1 MEVKLSII
9 IPVYNGEKHLEECI
23 KSLMNQT
30 LNECEFIFVNDG
42 SHDKSVELIQKQ
54 QKEDSRIILINQKN
68 SGVSVARN
76 TGIDAAKG
84 KYIGFVDSDDFVAID
99 MFEVLYNKAE
109 NNKADVVVANYYLGR
124 DGKYVKKRTIFE
136 YDYLYD
142 NLLINK
148 KIIPSLVANEDIV
161 LPAVWNKIY
170 KREFLQENNF
180 LFLKKFSLEE
190 DILFNIQVI
199 NHAKSLFFVDYCG
212 YFYRE
217 TIGSASRKITE
228 SSFFERIIENYNL
241 DIKSFVNITIP
252 HQEIKKFQAI
262 KLVNISLYYLFKSA
276 TDKQITNKERNIL
289 YKRIILNDNVIVSSQ
304 QYKHELLKN
313 KGLLEIIMMFIIRNK
328 LITTSYI
335 LGFSLN
341 KIYTP
346 KLSEI
351 FRSLNQKVNVFI
363 K

>member
-1 MEVKLSII
+1 MELKLSII
-9 IPVYNGEKHLEECI
+9 IPVYNGEKHLEECV
-23 KSLMNQT
+23 KSLMDQT

-42 SHDKSVELIQKQ
+42 SQDKSVELIQKH

-76 TGIDAAKG
+76 TGIETAKG

-148 KIIPSLVANEDIV
+148 KLIPSLIANEDIV

-217 TIGSASRKITE
+217 TVGSASRKITE
-228 SSFFERIIENYNL
+228 SSFFERIIENYHL
-241 DIKSFVNITIP
+241 DIKNFVNITIP
-252 HQEIKKFQAI
+252 YQEIKKFQAI

-276 TDKQITNKERNIL
+276 IDKQITNKERNIL
-289 YKRIILNDNVIVSSQ
+289 YKRIILNDDVIISSQ
-304 QYKHELLKN
+304 KYKHELLKN